1 MGREVTTRAQRHAD
15 FEATR
20 AQREP
25 WRPGAGRCASALL
38 AALLLASSAAG
49 DQRVAPEGR
58 QQNIAPEQNVA
69 SKQRTVTVLVAYH
82 SVKGH
87 TRAMAEAVAAGARS
101 VAGAEVRL
109 RTVAEA
115 ETEDVLWADAIAVG
129 SPVYNA
135 NMVPEVQSFIN
146 AWPFRGAPMKD
157 KIGAAF
163 VSGGAISAGEETVQL
178 SILRSMLVF
187 GMVVT
192 GGPAWRSAFGASAV
206 TEEEP
211 FSTEAVAE
219 RFLEKGRALGR
230 RLAELGLR
238 FSAAPER

>member
-1 MGREVTTRAQRHAD
+1 M
-15 FEATR
+15 
-20 AQREP
+20 
-25 WRPGAGRCASALL
+25 RPTSACLL
-38 AALLLASSAAG
+38 AALLLTPATAG
-49 DQRVAPEGR
+49 DEPEVEAPEAG
-58 QQNIAPEQNVA
+58 APAV
-69 SKQRTVTVLVAYH
+69 KVLVAYH

-101 VAGAEVRL
+101 VAGAGVRL
-109 RTVAEA
+109 RTVADA
-115 ETEDVLWADAIAVG
+115 TAEDVLWADAIAVG

-135 NMVPEVQSFIN
+135 NVVPEVQGFIN
-146 AWPFRGAPMKD
+146 GWPFRGAPMRD

-163 VSGGAISAGEETVQL
+163 ASGGAISAGEEMVQL

-187 GMVVT
+187 GMVVA

-211 FSTEAVAE
+211 FPTETVDE
-219 RFLEKGRALGR
+219 RFLEKGRGLGR

-238 FSAAPER
+238 FNASDSDSEPESEEGSAE